1 MNIQLLRRHFPELR
15 EWPEERQAELL
26 AQAHE
31 RAYSRER
38 KFEHWR
44 RNLISLVW
52 VCAVS
57 LFIALVA
64 GPALGLSRPATGG
77 IIMVVVLPLFIW
89 WRHRQYV
96 TQLRPEVE
104 VLIREAKRKPAP

>member
-15 EWPEERQAELL
+15 ELPEERQAQLL
-26 AQAHE
+26 NRAHE
-31 RAYSRER
+31 RVYSPER

-52 VCAVS
+52 VCAIS
-57 LFIALVA
+57 LFVALVA
-64 GPALGLSRPATGG
+64 GPALELSRPATGG
-77 IIMVVVLPLFIW
+77 IIMVVVLPLFVW

-96 TQLRPEVE
+96 SQLRPEVE
-104 VLIREAKRKPAP
+104 ALVREDKIKPAP

>member
-26 AQAHE
+26 ARAHE
-31 RAYSRER
+31 RAYSPDR
-38 KFEHWR
+38 KLEHWR
-44 RNLISLVW
+44 RNLLSLVW
-52 VCAVS
+52 ICAIS

-77 IIMVVVLPLFIW
+77 VIMVVVLPLFIW

-104 VLIREAKRKPAP
+104 ALIREAKTKPAP